1 MAKLLTAIKRFIGE
15 SSDRKATDVPDGS
28 TFLEKDTG
36 NLFIFSTTDGGWH
49 LKDET
54 TAALRLETIKRDDDI
69 LAELKKVNENLL
81 LVVEALDG

>member
-1 MAKLLTAIKRFIGE
+1 MATLLTAIKRFIGD
-15 SSDRKATDVPDGS
+15 SSEGKPTGVPSGS

-36 NLFIFSTTDGGWH
+36 NLYIFSVGDNAWQ

-54 TAALRLETIKRDDDI
+54 TAALRLELIKRDDEV